1 MSWMVGVLVLLNVL
15 VFGWGTTRPTLEMPD
30 NEVGGASLLL
40 VSEVKRLGES
50 NAEKTTTRPKPVSER
65 VAVAKVSD
73 GREPVSRQRS
83 LPSLLPVARGG
94 STLKAPSV
102 LPGVTKGLRFS
113 DTPCRTLGPF
123 PTRDEAEIVARQMAE
138 THLAASQRRTTQSDL
153 SGYWVLMPPR
163 QTDEEASDM
172 LMALN
177 RRGFDDAWLFQTGT
191 LARAISLGLYSRVSN
206 AKRRAE
212 QVRAAG
218 FDVWVK
224 PQQRDL
230 IAYWLDYRLERGHR
244 LKSALLSRAR
254 RLARGVREYPRR
266 CIGEN

>member
-1 MSWMVGVLVLLNVL
+1 MKWLVGFLALLNVL
-15 VFGWGTTRPTLEMPD
+15 VFGWGVTKPTQDPD
-30 NEVGGASLLL
+30 DSEVGGASLLL
-40 VSEVKRLGES
+40 VSEVKRL
-50 NAEKTTTRPKPVSER
+50 AEPDLER
-65 VAVAKVSD
+65 VAAQAKSISGEVIASAASR
-73 GREPVSRQRS
+73 GRTPI
-83 LPSLLPVARGG
+83 PLPVTAPLSPSED
-94 STLKAPSV
+94 STSKAPSIA
-102 LPGVTKGLRFS
+102 PGNTKGLHFA
-113 DTPCRTLGPF
+113 DTSCRTLGPF
-123 PTRDEAEIVARQMAE
+123 STRDEAEAFARQMAE
-138 THLAASQRRTTQSDL
+138 MHLAASQRKTVQSDL

-163 QTDEEASDM
+163 ETDEEASDM

-177 RRGFDDAWLFQTGT
+177 RRGFDDAWLFQNGE

-230 IAYWLDYRLERGHR
+230 VAYWLDYRLERGGH
-244 LKSALLSRAR
+244 LAPTLLSRAR

-266 CIGEN
+266 CVDGR

>member
-1 MSWMVGVLVLLNVL
+1 MSWMVGLLALLNVL
-15 VFGWGTTRPTLEMPD
+15 VFGWGITRPTLNMHDSEI
-30 NEVGGASLLL
+30 GGASLLL

-50 NAEKTTTRPKPVSER
+50 NVERIAARPKQDSER
-65 VAVAKVSD
+65 MVATTVSD
-73 GREPVSRQRS
+73 GRAPASQRAS
-83 LPSLLPVARGG
+83 PPLLPSVATG
-94 STLKAPSV
+94 SPISKTPSI
-102 LPGVTKGLRFS
+102 LPGVSPGLHFA

-123 PTRDEAEIVARQMAE
+123 STRDEAGAVARQMAE

-163 QTDEEASDM
+163 KTDDEASDM

-177 RRGFDDAWLFQTGT
+177 RQGFDDAWLFQKGE

-230 IAYWLDYRLERGHR
+230 VMYWLDYRLERGRR
-244 LKSALLSRAR
+244 LAPALLSRAR
-254 RLARGVREYPRR
+254 RLARQVREYPRR
-266 CIGEN
+266 CIGGN